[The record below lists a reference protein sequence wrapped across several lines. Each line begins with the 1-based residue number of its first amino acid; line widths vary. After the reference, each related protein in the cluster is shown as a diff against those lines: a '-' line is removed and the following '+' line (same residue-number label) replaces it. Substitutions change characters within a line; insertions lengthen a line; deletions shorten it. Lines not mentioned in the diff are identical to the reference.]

1 MTTSQ
6 HFFLKLFDKNEKAKI
21 YYKDL
26 NFNQFSSQE
35 LKFLQN
41 LSILSKYKDYI
52 KEFKENKIKLPTVN
66 LEHCSGTSIS
76 NFLGFNSLY
85 SYLDN
90 KIKICINQINNY
102 DEVPA
107 ILNKEL
113 IYAYDNLI
121 KYKDQNIS
129 LNNHACTAIRA
140 CR

>member
-52 KEFKENKIKLPTVN
+52 KKFFETMRVKNDEKRNYILSYKSLLSYEEYIYYDSSVDMLEQKKLDA
-66 LEHCSGTSIS
+66 LYI
-76 NFLGFNSLY
+76 LGYGSKLLY
-85 SYLDN
+85 
-90 KIKICINQINNY
+90 
-102 DEVPA
+102 
-107 ILNKEL
+107 L
-113 IYAYDNLI
+113 IYFSIGFLHTI
-121 KYKDQNIS
+121 
-129 LNNHACTAIRA
+129 
-140 CR
+140 

>member
-52 KEFKENKIKLPTVN
+52 KKFFETMRVKNDEKRNYIISYKSLLSYEEYIYYDSSVDMLEQKKLDA
-66 LEHCSGTSIS
+66 LYI
-76 NFLGFNSLY
+76 LGYGSKLLY
-85 SYLDN
+85 
-90 KIKICINQINNY
+90 
-102 DEVPA
+102 
-107 ILNKEL
+107 L
-113 IYAYDNLI
+113 IYFSIGFLHTI
-121 KYKDQNIS
+121 
-129 LNNHACTAIRA
+129 
-140 CR
+140 

>member
-1 MTTSQ
+1 M
-6 HFFLKLFDKNEKAKI
+6 FIYFPEFLFKTFKVYINSSFPKINKEKA
-21 YYKDL
+21 
-26 NFNQFSSQE
+26 E
-35 LKFLQN
+35 
-41 LSILSKYKDYI
+41 SIIKYEITSEKYKDYI

-76 NFLGFNSLY
+76 NFLGFNSSY